1 MVGNVLAVV
10 APGQG
15 SQTPGFLS
23 PWLDVPGV
31 GSRLARLERAAG
43 IDLTLHGTESD
54 ADTIRD
60 TAVAQ
65 PLIVAAALAC
75 FPAVFPDGEESQEG
89 TADPAAVAALAGH
102 SVGEIAAAAL
112 AGVLSQERAMTLVAE
127 RGRAMADAAAAEATG
142 MSAVLGGDPAEVTAA
157 LERHGLHPANLNG
170 TGQVVAAG
178 TLEQLAALAAEP
190 PARARVTPL
199 KVAGAFHTPFMAPAR
214 DALATAA
221 AAVTPQAP
229 VVRLLSNADGE
240 AVRDG
245 QDALDR
251 IVAQVSRPVRWDL
264 CMATLRELGVTG
276 LLELP
281 PAGALAGLAK
291 RALPGAEIV
300 ALKTPADL
308 DAARALVERHRHQG
322 AAA

>member
-15 SQTPGFLS
+15 SQTPGFLG

-31 GSRLARLERAAG
+31 TSRLARLSQAAG

-65 PLIVAAALAC
+65 PLLVAAALAT
-75 FPAVFPDGEESQEG
+75 FPALFTEADGEDHT
-89 TADPAAVAALAGH
+89 TADPADVGVLAGH

-112 AGVLSQERAMTLVAE
+112 AGVLPADAAMTLVAE
-127 RGRAMADAAAAEATG
+127 RGRAMADAAAAVATG
-142 MSAVLGGDPAEVTAA
+142 MCAVLGGDPDEVAAA
-157 LERHGLHPANLNG
+157 LAAHDLHAANQNG
-170 TGQVVAAG
+170 AGQVVAAG
-178 TLEQLAALAAEP
+178 TLEQLAAFAAEP
-190 PARARVTPL
+190 PAKARVMPL
-199 KVAGAFHTPFMAPAR
+199 KVAGAFHTPFMAPAQ
-214 DALATAA
+214 DALAKAA
-221 AAVTPQAP
+221 AATAPADP
-229 VVRLLSNADGE
+229 VVTLLSNRDGQ

-245 QDALDR
+245 QDAVDR
-251 IVAQVSRPVRWDL
+251 IVAQVSRPVRWDA
-264 CMATLRELGVTG
+264 CMATLRELGVTA
-276 LLELP
+276 LVELP

-291 RALPGAEIV
+291 RALPGIEIV
-300 ALKTPADL
+300 AVRTPADL
-308 DAARALVERHRHQG
+308 EAARALVERHRQG